1 MIQIFTD
8 SDEVKSEDLGIKILM
23 VDEAQDS
30 SVIQRAAEKKMAAAV
45 DIFYKAGDPDQS
57 LFEFA
62 GANPDEFHK
71 EFANPEIEL
80 KQGYRCPRVINEYC
94 KDIIRPLWKY

>member
-1 MIQIFTD
+1 
-8 SDEVKSEDLGIKILM
+8 M

-57 LFEFA
+57 LFGFA
-62 GANPDEFHK
+62 GANPDAFHK
-71 EFANPEIEL
+71 EIAHPEEEL
-80 KQGYRCPRVINEYC
+80 KQGFRCPKVINEYC
-94 KDIIRPLWKY
+94 KQIIKPTPEELQLHKNYLKVNLKKNFFN